1 MNDLTA
7 CQHVR
12 LDLGVYM
19 LGAINPAERAEVDA
33 HLAVCPGCR
42 EEVAGL
48 AGLPALLGRVPATEA
63 ARIAEFDHNERLAP
77 GQDVPQ
83 AGDAPDVLTPLFTR
97 MAQRRVSRWRNL
109 AAAAALVIAAGGA
122 AAGAVS
128 MTSSP
133 ASPATAGRWEN
144 AAAASTGTQ
153 ASADIRYAG
162 MPSGIKLDVRVHGI
176 RPGTTCQFW
185 VLGGNGQRWP
195 AGSWTVPRGWQ
206 SPWYQATSAAPLSRV
221 HAFQI
226 TSGRTVLVAV
236 KA

>member
-1 MNDLTA
+1 
-7 CQHVR
+7 
-12 LDLGVYM
+12 
-19 LGAINPAERAEVDA
+19 
-33 HLAVCPGCR
+33 
-42 EEVAGL
+42 
-48 AGLPALLGRVPATEA
+48 
-63 ARIAEFDHNERLAP
+63 
-77 GQDVPQ
+77 
-83 AGDAPDVLTPLFTR
+83 
-97 MAQRRVSRWRNL
+97 MAQRRRVSRWRNL

-133 ASPATAGRWEN
+133 ASPAAAGRWEN
-144 AAAASTGTQ
+144 VAAASTGTH

-195 AGSWTVPRGWQ
+195 AGSWTVPRGWP